1 MCRRLLP
8 PLVVLFLLAT
18 ACGGEATPGSAGS
31 PGAVD
36 ATGGGDL
43 QTVAAVYPLAWVAG
57 QIAPDAE
64 VNLLNEGGQ
73 EAHDLDISPP
83 QRAAIE
89 TADVVL
95 YMGDIDYQPQVEDA
109 IPAAPGEVVSAAEVA
124 GDDALLAASADA
136 HAHEDEGEAHTD
148 DEADA
153 HADEEAD
160 AHDGEESEGH
170 ADEGTDDHA
179 DEEGGVDPHLWFDP
193 AILAEVAVAAG
204 EAFAAADPDNA
215 EAYQQNAAAV
225 SEQLTGLGDDLD
237 DLLGGDCAFD
247 EAIVSHA
254 AYAYLLQPYGK
265 TQHAVTNVSAEG
277 DASAGELAEIVGEI
291 REEGFTHVLAEPVE
305 GREGAEAVANEAGVE
320 LLEISPLD
328 AVTEEQAAAGL
339 PDLVRAQAEAFATAL
354 GCA

>member
-124 GDDALLAASADA
+124 GDDALL
-136 HAHEDEGEAHTD
+136 
-148 DEADA
+148 
-153 HADEEAD
+153 
-160 AHDGEESEGH
+160 
-170 ADEGTDDHA
+170 
-179 DEEGGVDPHLWFDP
+179 
-193 AILAEVAVAAG
+193 
-204 EAFAAADPDNA
+204 
-215 EAYQQNAAAV
+215 
-225 SEQLTGLGDDLD
+225 
-237 DLLGGDCAFD
+237 GGDCAFD

-339 PDLVRAQAEAFATAL
+339 PDLVRAQAETFATAL

>member
-124 GDDALLAASADA
+124 GNDALLAASADA
-136 HAHEDEGEAHTD
+136 DAHEDEGEAHTD

-153 HADEEAD
+153 H
-160 AHDGEESEGH
+160 
-170 ADEGTDDHA
+170 T

-193 AILAEVAVAAG
+193 AILAEVAAAAG

-254 AYAYLLQPYGK
+254 AYAYLLQPYDK

-328 AVTEEQAAAGL
+328 AVTDEQAAAGL